1 MDEAREVEVMGSIYP
16 RRRLPGEEEQF
27 DGTGRVAKKKWRDR
41 QWICV
46 ARFACLAFA
55 DDLTLVSGCWQGM
68 QVNLDIVKR
77 FCDNTGLDLNLA
89 KTKEFF
95 MQHDRDHG
103 TIYNDCDSWTFGGE
117 VIGMLGPEQHVSYL
131 GTRISPMSIF
141 HLKDLPPTIDNW
153 LNNIRDAPIRATTR
167 AALIKQHLIP
177 RLLHQLVHSDTPQNQ
192 LHQIDQTVKMAV
204 KRALHLPAQTPDG
217 FLYTKTR
224 DGGIGII
231 NLSQAIPRIR
241 AAKDW
246 ALVHSPT
253 G

>member
-1 MDEAREVEVMGSIYP
+1 VDEAREVEVMGSIYP

-41 QWICV
+41 QW
-46 ARFACLAFA
+46 
-55 DDLTLVSGCWQGM
+55 
-68 QVNLDIVKR
+68 
-77 FCDNTGLDLNLA
+77 NLA
-89 KTKEFF
+89 KTKGFF

-217 FLYTKTR
+217 FLDNKTR